1 MDDVCEHFITHIIL
15 IIIIN
20 YLVLIIIYIQIVFIT
35 TSQAGPAG
43 WLGWAGRQ
51 PGGPIIII
59 NIGLA
64 QAGLSSKVYKN
75 MYVKLFCVSR

>member
-1 MDDVCEHFITHIIL
+1 MLLMLSLYH
-15 IIIIN
+15 
-20 YLVLIIIYIQIVFIT
+20 
-35 TSQAGPAG
+35 
-43 WLGWAGRQ
+43 Q